1 VSGIARKSKGRSY
14 EERKETTVDEYLPEG
29 QQEMIRKN

>member
-14 EERKETTVDEYLPEG
+14 EATVDEYLPEG